1 MALRN
6 DDSSKIFG
14 PCNPLYSQ
22 LNFVGRMSF
31 CRKILTF
38 GPPKLCSHDA
48 TARNLF
54 ISPGKD
60 CLNYSYCHGAHK
72 GSELPRSF
80 TKGSGRIVTI
90 KMKLFNLVLVICHFC
105 WQICQHSIV
114 KIAFNFAKAVLGCL
128 IIRQMWLPRNFV
140 CTFAKACQGH
150 AMNFIGL
157 EGLFSFTNLPYLD
170 ARSKPPF

>member
-1 MALRN
+1 MCRFYSFAVPCLIGCPCRFIFLRR
-6 DDSSKIFG
+6 
-14 PCNPLYSQ
+14 L
-22 LNFVGRMSF
+22 
-31 CRKILTF
+31 
-38 GPPKLCSHDA
+38 
-48 TARNLF
+48 
-54 ISPGKD
+54 

-80 TKGSGRIVTI
+80 TKAKGSGRIVTI
-90 KMKLFNLVLVICHFC
+90 EMKLFNLVLVICHFC

-150 AMNFIGL
+150 ALILLDWKGCFPSQIYHIWMLDPNL
-157 EGLFSFTNLPYLD
+157 LF
-170 ARSKPPF
+170 KK